1 MKKDPLTILLIE
13 DNTDHAELIR
23 RGYEENQIVNK
34 IYHVTDGEKALDY
47 LFHRGEYCILEEN
60 PRPDIIFLDLR
71 LPKIDGLEVLKKIKD
86 TKELR
91 DIHIIVL
98 TSSSEEKD
106 IAGAYEYHI
115 NDYLVKPIGVE
126 KFSKILSEFGY
137 E

>member
-1 MKKDPLTILLIE
+1 MKKEPLTILLIE

-34 IYHVTDGEKALDY
+34 IYHVTDGEEALDY
-47 LFHRGEYCILEEN
+47 LFHRGEYRALKES

-71 LPKIDGLEVLKKIKD
+71 LPKIDGLDVLKKIKD
-86 TKELR
+86 TEELR
-91 DIHIIVL
+91 DIHVIVL

-106 IAGAYEYHI
+106 IAGAYEYHV
-115 NDYLVKPIGVE
+115 NGYLVKPVSAE
-126 KFSKILSEFGY
+126 KFSKLLSELGY

>member
-1 MKKDPLTILLIE
+1 MKKKPLTILLVE
-13 DNTDHAELIR
+13 DNADHAELIR

-34 IYHVTDGEKALDY
+34 IYHVTDGEAALDY
-47 LFHRGEYCILEEN
+47 LFHRGEYCVLEES

-71 LPKIDGLEVLKKIKD
+71 LPKIDGLDVLKKIKD
-86 TKELR
+86 TEELR

-106 IAGAYEYHI
+106 ITGAYEYHI
-115 NDYLVKPIGVE
+115 NGYLVKPVGIE
-126 KFSKILSEFGY
+126 KFSKLLSELGY